1 MEDLSLH
8 ILDVAENAINASAS
22 LIEVEIEER
31 PSEDLLVIVITDN
44 GEGMDQE
51 ELERVLDPFYTTKDG
66 KRVGLGLPFL
76 AEAARQ
82 AGGDLVVSSTPG
94 EGTEVKAT
102 FTLSNIDLKP
112 LGDITAT
119 LQTLVVGHPEVDFK
133 FRYTSG
139 DEEVAFDTRE
149 IVHGEAED

>member
-133 FRYTSG
+133 FRYASG

>member
-82 AGGDLVVSSTPG
+82 AGGDLIISSTPG

-133 FRYTSG
+133 FRYASG

>member
-51 ELERVLDPFYTTKDG
+51 ELERVLNPFYTTKDG

-82 AGGDLVVSSTPG
+82 AGGDLIVSSTPG

-133 FRYTSG
+133 FRYASG

>member
-1 MEDLSLH
+1 VEDLSLH

-51 ELERVLDPFYTTKDG
+51 ELERVLDPFYTTKEG
-66 KRVGLGLPFL
+66 KRVGLGLTFL
-76 AEAARQ
+76 AAAARQ
-82 AGGDLVVSSTPG
+82 AGGDMVINSTPG

-102 FTLSNIDLKP
+102 FALSNIDLKP

-119 LQTLVVGHPEVDFK
+119 LKTLVAGHPEVDLK
-133 FRYTSG
+133 FRYASG
-139 DEEVAFDTRE
+139 DEEFAFDTRE
-149 IVHGEAED
+149 ILHGEAED